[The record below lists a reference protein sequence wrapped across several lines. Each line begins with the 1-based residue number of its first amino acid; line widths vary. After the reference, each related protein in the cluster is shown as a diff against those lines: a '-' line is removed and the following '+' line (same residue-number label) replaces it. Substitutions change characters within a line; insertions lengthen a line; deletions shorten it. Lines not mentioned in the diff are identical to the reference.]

1 MGSPRKKQNTFIAI
15 DLKSFYASCECS
27 ERGLDPLSTNLVVAD
42 TSRSDKTICLAVSPS
57 LKACGI
63 PGRPRLFEVVRGM
76 KEVNARRLQ
85 RAGGC
90 GFRGSSVDAN
100 ELRRDPLLKAD
111 YIAAVPRM
119 AMYME
124 YSAKIY
130 GIYLKYIAPEDIHVY
145 SVDEVFIDATPYIDL
160 YGMDARELA
169 VTMVRDV
176 LRSTGIT
183 ATVGIGT
190 NLYLCKIAMDIEAK
204 HMEPDRDGVRIA
216 ELDEMSYR
224 KKLWGHTPITDFWRV
239 GSGTARRLASCGMYT
254 MGDVAR
260 CSVGDPGGF
269 YSEDLLFRLFGVNAE
284 LLIDHAWGYEPCSM
298 ADIKS
303 YVPKDHSLGTGQVLS
318 RPYTFDEGRLIVREM
333 TDLLVTDMVSKGL
346 ETDSIVLHVGY
357 DTSNLTD
364 PVRRSGYHGKVK
376 MDHYGRP
383 VPVSARGTA
392 PLEEMT
398 SSASVIVQAAVTLY
412 EEIADSGLLVRRI
425 TVTAGRVRP
434 AAEARAE
441 EPVQLDFFTDREAE
455 EKERREKE
463 AARDS
468 ERGMQEAIIDIR
480 GKYGKNAIL
489 KGMNFK
495 EGATTI
501 ERNGQ
506 IGGHKA

>member
-1 MGSPRKKQNTFIAI
+1 MENAREKRNMFIAI

-42 TSRSDKTICLAVSPS
+42 ASRADKTICLAVSPS

-76 KEVNARRLQ
+76 KEVNALRLRRT
-85 RAGGC
+85 GGR

-100 ELRRDPLLKAD
+100 ELRRDPLLRAD

-119 AMYME
+119 TMYME
-124 YSAKIY
+124 YSTKIY
-130 GIYLKYIAPEDIHVY
+130 GIYLKYVAPEDIHVY
-145 SVDEVFIDATPYIDL
+145 SVDEVFIDAAPYMDL
-160 YGMDARELA
+160 YGMSARELA

-204 HMEPDRDGVRIA
+204 HMEPDSDGMRIA

-224 KKLWGHTPITDFWRV
+224 EKLWTHTPLTDFWRV
-239 GSGTARRLASCGMYT
+239 GSGTAGRLASCGMYT

-260 CSVGDPGGF
+260 CSVGEPGDF
-269 YSEDLLFRLFGVNAE
+269 YNEDLLFRLFGVNAE
-284 LLIDHAWGYEPCSM
+284 LLIDHAWGYEPCTM

-303 YVPKDHSLGTGQVLS
+303 YVPKDHSLGTGQVLA

-333 TDLLVTDMVSKGL
+333 TDLLVTDLVAKGL

-364 PVRRSGYHGKVK
+364 PVRRSRYHGKVK

-383 VPVSARGTA
+383 VPVSSRGTA

-398 SSASVIVQAAVTLY
+398 SSSSVIVQAAVTLY
-412 EEIADSGLLVRRI
+412 ERIADSGLLVRRI

-434 AAEARAE
+434 AAPAHAE
-441 EPVQLDFFTDREAE
+441 EPEQLDFFTDSKTA
-455 EKERREKE
+455 EKEKREKE
-463 AARDS
+463 AKREE
-468 ERGMQEAIIDIR
+468 ERSMQKTIIDIR
-480 GKYGKNAIL
+480 GKYGKNAL
-489 KGMNFK
+489 LRGMNLK
-495 EGATTI
+495 KGATTV